1 MTAGI
6 VAITVPD
13 SDGDLPDLAAWL
25 RGEDALRGRV
35 QVFDA
40 VVVGVSSN
48 SAGVFCR
55 SLFAWLKRGARSVS
69 LKVKLARLTL
79 LTVACGAGVEARSL
93 GCAIAGV
100 AMATAAMA
108 TASRIACMMGP
119 FDGYRPIRGWR
130 DDPSSSIADR

>member
-69 LKVKLARLTL
+69 LKVKRS
-79 LTVACGAGVEARSL
+79 GAAEELQLDFGATSDADQVL
-93 GCAIAGV
+93 GAV
-100 AMATAAMA
+100 
-108 TASRIACMMGP
+108 
-119 FDGYRPIRGWR
+119 RGFL
-130 DDPSSSIADR
+130 DKA